1 MMADPPLRCYGTL
14 VEFGR
19 GDAICDLDVH
29 CAAFE
34 YRDDYP
40 AYRAAHH
47 NIISSDVAMDPD
59 GEF

>member
-40 AYRAAHH
+40 TYRAAHQ
-47 NIISSDVAMDPD
+47 NIVSSDVAMDPD